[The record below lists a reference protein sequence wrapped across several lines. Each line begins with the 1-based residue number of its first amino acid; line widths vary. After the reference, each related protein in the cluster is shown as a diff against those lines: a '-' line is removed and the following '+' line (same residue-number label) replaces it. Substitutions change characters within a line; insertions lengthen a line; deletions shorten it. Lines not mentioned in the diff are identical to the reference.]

1 MTAPPR
7 NASNP
12 RPSPVTVRPEAIP
25 SADAG
30 ETILIVDD
38 QAVNRQLLAA
48 ILRKA
53 GYRLLEAMD
62 GDTAL
67 ELVGR
72 MAPDLVL
79 LDIMMPGK
87 DGYAVCEAL
96 KRGPHAATPVI
107 FLSALADATNK
118 VRGLELGAVDYI
130 TKPFDKAE
138 VLARVRSHLKI
149 QRLTRELLAA
159 NRDLV
164 EKQAALDA
172 DLRAAAGIQRS
183 LIPQHPPA
191 ADSVQ
196 VAWRFLPCD
205 RIGGDVFNLYSLDP
219 HNLALYVVD
228 VSGHGV
234 PAAMVTV
241 SVSQSLAVQT
251 GYTVR
256 RPGTDDTPAV
266 LATPADVLAHLE
278 REYPFERFEKF
289 FTISYL
295 VLDHTTG
302 VLQHSRAGHPPPVI
316 VRGDGTVDL
325 LDAGGTIIG
334 LGSDVPFEEET
345 RQLAPGD
352 RVYLHT
358 DGIVECGDDTGE
370 QFGEPRLFELL
381 RDSRHLPLDDTCER
395 LIAAL
400 RQFSGGRPFQ
410 DDVTLVAVEYTGRPG
425 A

>member
-1 MTAPPR
+1 MTALRR
-7 NASNP
+7 NAPDSATTP
-12 RPSPVTVRPEAIP
+12 PADTASTDAAETV
-25 SADAG
+25 
-30 ETILIVDD
+30 LIVDD
-38 QAVNRQLLAA
+38 HAVNRQLLAA

-67 ELVGR
+67 ELVER
-72 MAPDLVL
+72 AAPDLIL

-96 KRGPHAATPVI
+96 KRGPHAPIPVI
-107 FLSALADATNK
+107 FLSALTDVPNK
-118 VRGLELGAVDYI
+118 VKGLELGAVDYI
-130 TKPFDKAE
+130 TKPFDRTE

-149 QRLTRELLAA
+149 QRLTREVLAA
-159 NRDLV
+159 NRALV

-191 ADSVQ
+191 IASVR

-219 HNLALYVVD
+219 HHLAIYVVD

-241 SVSQSLAVQT
+241 SVSQSLSAQT

-256 RPGTDDTPAV
+256 RPATDDAAA
-266 LATPADVLAHLE
+266 LIATPTDVLEELE
-278 REYPFERFEKF
+278 REYPLERFEKF

-295 VLDHTTG
+295 VLDHVTG

-316 VRGDGTVDL
+316 VRADGTVDVL
-325 LDAGGTIIG
+325 EAGGTIIG
-334 LGSDVPFEEET
+334 LGTDLPFEEET

-352 RVYLHT
+352 RIYLYT
-358 DGIVECGDDTGE
+358 DGIVECLDDAGELFGE
-370 QFGEPRLFELL
+370 QRLSDLL

-400 RQFSGGRPFQ
+400 RQFGAQRPFE
-410 DDVTLVAVEYTGRPG
+410 DDVTLLALEYTGHPG